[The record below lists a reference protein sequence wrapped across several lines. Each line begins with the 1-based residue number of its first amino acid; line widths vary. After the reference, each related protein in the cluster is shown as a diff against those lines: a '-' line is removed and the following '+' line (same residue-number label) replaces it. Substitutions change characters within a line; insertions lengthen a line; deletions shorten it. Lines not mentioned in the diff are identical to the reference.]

1 VVGFLFLQGLA
12 KAALDQHLAGTLDQ
26 LEQEQ
31 QEQLQRQL
39 TEDVAADPCGEFI
52 AGLLE
57 CEGVTTEAAAAA
69 ADGEADGGSE
79 NQLQKLHEHS
89 ASNSSIDVLVK
100 QLKSSKMF
108 GSCKEGYSGASSSV
122 SSVGSSPA
130 ASRST
135 SYGSFGSLCSSVFAR
150 SSSVASSLVACS
162 PCSTSSI
169 PRVSSSSSIASCSK
183 HSSAGVACAAHAR
196 GISIDSTIAES
207 VVASSLTDHTCAI
220 CFDANATVMM
230 AGCCHCVCTTC
241 ARSLLERT
249 SGSKPVL
256 CPFCRAGLSGFVAA
270 PST

>member
-1 VVGFLFLQGLA
+1 MWIGCLFPQGLA

-39 TEDVAADPCGEFI
+39 TGDLAADPSGDFI

-57 CEGVTTEAAAAA
+57 CEGILTTAAAA
-69 ADGEADGGSE
+69 GEADAGPE
-79 NQLQKLHEHS
+79 NQLQRPSNK
-89 ASNSSIDVLVK
+89 SNSCIDMLVK
-100 QLKSSKMF
+100 QLKTSKV
-108 GSCKEGYSGASSSV
+108 CDNENAEYSGAGSSV
-122 SSVGSSPA
+122 SSIGSSPA

-135 SYGSFGSLCSSVFAR
+135 SYGSFGSLCSSDVAR
-150 SSSVASSLVACS
+150 SSSAASSIAACS
-162 PCSTSSI
+162 PCSTLSI

-183 HSSAGVACAAHAR
+183 NSSAGVACAAHAR

-207 VVASSLTDHTCAI
+207 VVASSLADHTCAI

-249 SGSKPVL
+249 SCSKPAL

-270 PST
+270 PCT